1 MFNMIPISVALLS
14 QRRQVWENPQTL
26 NQDEIKEAV
35 LPSSST
41 QQLHAS
47 KENTSGLS
55 ETHPCCDV
63 MSCVPGFPN
72 LFGWT
77 LTAVQCLDLSAG
89 WHNSFCLLRA
99 LYLLEASLRTW
110 NMSAT
115 HDREFRVK
123 TVEASFSVMNEGDV
137 ISRHASVS
145 IMQPRV
151 VFITLPTG
159 WLLMMF
165 IALIASCETAC
176 PLCLGNIRGIYTYIW
191 EDTILHYSCASSV
204 LSVSSLCLML
214 SFSVCTEETCSLLP
228 WQPETL
234 YKASKQSLLLSH
246 RWD

>member
-1 MFNMIPISVALLS
+1 MKTGLYCVSLMFNMIPISVALLS

-145 IMQPRV
+145 IHAASGGVSHSAHRL
-151 VFITLPTG
+151 ITDDVY
-159 WLLMMF
+159 
-165 IALIASCETAC
+165 C
-176 PLCLGNIRGIYTYIW
+176 TYC
-191 EDTILHYSCASSV
+191 ILWDGLSSV
-204 LSVSSLCLML
+204 
-214 SFSVCTEETCSLLP
+214 FG
-228 WQPETL
+228 
-234 YKASKQSLLLSH
+234 KH
-246 RWD
+246 